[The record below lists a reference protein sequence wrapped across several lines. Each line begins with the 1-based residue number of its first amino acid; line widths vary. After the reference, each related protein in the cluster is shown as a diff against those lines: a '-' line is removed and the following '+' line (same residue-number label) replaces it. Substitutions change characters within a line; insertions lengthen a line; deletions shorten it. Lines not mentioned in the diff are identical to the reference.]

1 MFKKR
6 VKIIRASNSE
16 ATALHTG
23 ENGNENAAENENK
36 NESENKDENEI
47 PFLHR
52 ATHNLKTLIFIIR

>member
-23 ENGNENAAENENK
+23 ENGNENAIENENENENK
-36 NESENKDENEI
+36 NEIKN
-47 PFLHR
+47 
-52 ATHNLKTLIFIIR
+52 